1 MKKLLFALALLASMM
16 ISLSACDKS
25 NKENTE
31 DGSGIINNGQ
41 FDEYSSLTPG
51 EHKARLEEIAI
62 EFVEY
67 FEANDTEELVDGA
80 LSLAEYMED
89 FDYYGDESYRFDA
102 KLLAQ
107 GAERFSAQALAEFAT
122 RAAESFVI
130 DVNDPDLNPFAGK
143 CFTYDGYEWSVTD
156 GSDKTIQFVWDDCVA
171 TISWTKS
178 TKLEY
183 YYSDDDINYVVYVP
197 NNIELTVE
205 INGKRHLN
213 VELATNISNMKT
225 WAPQVTISLNGGY
238 EMVSK
243 VEGNSKGLTSQSTL
257 KKDGKT
263 LYSAV
268 STVAINDATDIDNW
282 MEEYYDEYYDE
293 YGTYISEDYFLEN
306 VKTGAAQIDILSLS
320 ILAEGDFRGMYEE
333 IESIDDRYDS
343 YDDDYNY
350 ISENVKKECEAIC
363 KYVNDKVQVVLV
375 YNDTKEKVAD
385 VVMSV
390 ARDYDSYDDDYYYYV
405 EPILLF
411 PDESKYAFEDYF
423 TERAFGNLIRKVEEL
438 AEDFA
443 NLVY

>member
-1 MKKLLFALALLASMM
+1 MKKLLFISTLLTSMA
-16 ISLSACDKS
+16 ISLSACETLTEDKS
-25 NKENTE
+25 E
-31 DGSGIINNGQ
+31 DGPSNVDGD
-41 FDEYSSLTPG
+41 FEDSSLTPG

-67 FEANDTEELVDGA
+67 FDANDTEELVDGA

-89 FDYYGDESYRFDA
+89 FDYYGDEPYRLDA

-143 CFTYDGYEWSVTD
+143 CFTYDDYEWRVTD

-293 YGTYISEDYFLEN
+293 YGTYISEEYFLEN

-320 ILAEGDFRGMYEE
+320 ILAEGDFRGMYQE

-375 YNDTKEKVAD
+375 YNDTKEIVAD

-390 ARDYDSYDDDYYYYV
+390 ASEYDSYDDDYYYYV